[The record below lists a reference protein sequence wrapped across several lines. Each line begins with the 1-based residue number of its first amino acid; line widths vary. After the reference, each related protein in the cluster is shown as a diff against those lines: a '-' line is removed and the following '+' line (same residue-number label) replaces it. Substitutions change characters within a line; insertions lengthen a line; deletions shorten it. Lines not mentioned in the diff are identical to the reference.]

1 MIDTVQTK
9 LKLFPVPNPNVQ
21 DMDELQT
28 PWVMNSQ
35 AKHFLWQQTSPALS
49 WLYKENKQQ
58 TTSA

>member
-9 LKLFPVPNPNVQ
+9 LKLFPVPNPNVH

-35 AKHFLWQQTSPALS
+35 AKPFLWQQTSPALS
-49 WLYKENKQQ
+49 WLYKENKQ
-58 TTSA
+58 

>member
-9 LKLFPVPNPNVQ
+9 LKLFPVPNPNVH

-28 PWVMNSQ
+28 PWVMN
-35 AKHFLWQQTSPALS
+35 SPALS

-58 TTSA
+58 TASASA